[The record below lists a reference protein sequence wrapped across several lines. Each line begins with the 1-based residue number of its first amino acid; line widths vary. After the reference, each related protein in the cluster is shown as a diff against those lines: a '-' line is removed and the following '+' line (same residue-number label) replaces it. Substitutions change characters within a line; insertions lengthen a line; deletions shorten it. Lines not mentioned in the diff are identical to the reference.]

1 MTTPGTA
8 SHIDVP
14 DAGGSR
20 SEAARAAR
28 APRPLTDRTLG
39 LVTAA
44 VTLPLLWMG
53 YGTDIDVHDVL
64 ASGDSIR
71 SGDYMPSRPPGV
83 PVFEAVVAPLGPPRG
98 PPPVNLGTARAR
110 APPGVGP

>member
-20 SEAARAAR
+20 PEAARAAR

-64 ASGDSIR
+64 ASGGSIR

-83 PVFEAVVAPLGPPRG
+83 PVFEAVVALLDPIGGHVMVHLA
-98 PPPVNLGTARAR
+98 TARAR
-110 APPGVGP
+110 AAAGVG